1 MKDHSKK
8 GSLPEH
14 IGTGKMPAHP
24 AFEKLV
30 KETNSQLYAEHRYRD
45 FFSGFTEDSV
55 HDFIAE
61 YAVLRSWYTV
71 NGPNLRARKEREAFR
86 FQDLAIHGLW
96 EIQQKKLFNL
106 QAEWRAGL
114 ISIPGVA
121 VSAEIAMW
129 EKSIST
135 CPFIEP
141 VTQAECNLYL
151 DYLASGTFSD
161 KSWVFGWQ
169 DYDSFRNCG
178 PELMPAWYN
187 HYDKANGTGYL
198 LVLPDKQGVIEQ
210 NALRTF
216 QAAFKTGPHHPAD
229 NNSKPELSFNY
240 ESLHFF
246 IRNFETPRLL
256 DCFLSNEQR
265 PEETERDA
273 ELHAAL
279 RVLQSAEGSVALPES
294 ADWRES
300 VIRGAADYKALH
312 VARSLRHMYNDY
324 LFRLSTGIAPASPH
338 DDPAS
343 FAGLK
348 AMAELMR
355 HQVEEGSKLSG

>member
-1 MKDHSKK
+1 MKDQSKK
-8 GSLPEH
+8 GTPPDH
-14 IGTGKMPAHP
+14 ISNGKLPAHP
-24 AFEKLV
+24 TFEKLV
-30 KETNSQLYAEHRYRD
+30 KETISQLYAEHRYRD

-114 ISIPGVA
+114 IRIPGVA
-121 VSAEIAMW
+121 VSAEISMW

-135 CPFIEP
+135 CPYIEP
-141 VTQAECNLYL
+141 VTHAEFNLYL
-151 DYLASGTFSD
+151 NYLASGTYSD

-178 PELMPAWYN
+178 HELIPAWYR
-187 HYDKANGTGYL
+187 HYDAANGTGYL
-198 LVLPDKQGVIEQ
+198 LVLPDKQGLLEQ
-210 NALRTF
+210 RALRAF
-216 QAAFKTGPHHPAD
+216 QNAFKTGPHQPA
-229 NNSKPELSFNY
+229 NNSNKPELSFNY

-246 IRNFETPRLL
+246 IKNFETPRLL

-279 RVLQSAEGSVALPES
+279 RVLQSAEGAVALPES

-312 VARSLRHMYNDY
+312 VARAMRQIYDDY
-324 LFRLSTGIAPASPH
+324 LFRLASGIAPLSPH
-338 DDPAS
+338 DDAES
-343 FAGLK
+343 FAELK
-348 AMAELMR
+348 AMAELTR
-355 HQVEEGSKLSG
+355 HQFEEGSKLSG